1 MDNLGLKRGTVAL
14 AKAHD
19 AWNAHFERE
28 RVRLRKI
35 VGPLALDIQH
45 VGSTA
50 IPGLFAKPIIDI
62 LMAIPSLNDVSKL
75 RPALEAAG
83 YTFRENGS
91 DDIQKLFVLGPEDHR
106 THYLH
111 ITELGSVEWRNSI
124 GFRDYL
130 RAHPDERQRY
140 EDLKQGLAARYPDD
154 RGSYTEGKRAYVES
168 IFRKAAG

>member
-91 DDIQKLFVLGPEDHR
+91 DDIQKLFG
-106 THYLH
+106 
-111 ITELGSVEWRNSI
+111 
-124 GFRDYL
+124 DYL